1 MNVLIVI
8 HSHTGK
14 TLGLAECAKDLLATQ
29 GHNVELVRLETV
41 EPVDT
46 RNPTKK
52 KIITL
57 ANLPDINS
65 ADLLLLGGPVWAFR
79 PSPVIMKAIEDLGG
93 KLAGKKVIAFVTHAF
108 PWAWLTGT
116 SSMNAM
122 RRAVGTL
129 GAKVLPG
136 FVLSGTNT
144 VNADRFNKAAE
155 QMLQVL

>member
-1 MNVLIVI
+1 
-8 HSHTGK
+8 
-14 TLGLAECAKDLLATQ
+14 
-29 GHNVELVRLETV
+29 V
-41 EPVDT
+41 EPIDT

-52 KIITL
+52 KNIDFT
-57 ANLPDINS
+57 NLPDISS

-79 PSPVIMKAIEDLGG
+79 PSPVIMKAIEELGG